1 MKNYLESNAGPALPG
16 LVVLPAVG
24 CVLWVGAANAGPA
37 LPGLVVLTAADRA
50 LPDLDFDLDSSTGSP
65 HGLTNPNAR
74 GLRRSPVTVRRH
86 ARGGKWQAGA
96 RALGGC
102 GSRPRGQACDGAGRL
117 GTGRHAV
124 RGSRQGTAVRR
135 RQAPSSIAPSR
146 GATRYSCHIARCSAR
161 ILLN

>member
-1 MKNYLESNAGPALPG
+1 M
-16 LVVLPAVG
+16 
-24 CVLWVGAANAGPA
+24 
-37 LPGLVVLTAADRA
+37 LTAADRA
-50 LPDLDFDLDSSTGSP
+50 LPDLDFDLDSWTGSP
-65 HGLTNPNAR
+65 QGLTNPNAR

-117 GTGRHAV
+117 RTGRHAV

-161 ILLN
+161 ILLNRHLLVTIAQGLPTTLAIMELFSSPISLVLRF